1 MTIPYN
7 FDQPIDRQSSDS
19 IKWHY
24 FDQQILP
31 MWVADMDFRSPEPV
45 IQALRTRVDHGVF
58 GYPEF
63 TTRNT
68 DLMSALSDTL
78 VERMSTLYHWS
89 ITPDDILFL
98 PGVVVGF
105 NLACHAIG
113 SSDSAVFFQTP
124 VYYPILHTGKET
136 GIQTRQMEL
145 TRNPDYSYSI
155 DWDRFEDQLDQA
167 TRLFIL
173 CNPHNPVGRVFRR
186 DELLKT
192 AEICLQRGITICSDE
207 IHCDLVY
214 SGHSHT
220 PIASLDAE
228 IAQNTITLMAPSKT
242 FNLAGLQCSFAII
255 QNRELR
261 NRYLHATKGL
271 VPWVNLM
278 GLQAGLAAYQ
288 EGGEWLSQLL
298 AYLEANRNYLIR
310 YAREYLPGVKVAS
323 PEGTYLGWLDCRE
336 TGIEGNPAKFFIEKG
351 RVGMNDGAMFGP
363 GGEGFVR
370 LNFGCPRA
378 LLAEGLERMRTAL
391 QML

>member
-1 MTIPYN
+1 MTIQYN

-24 FDQQILP
+24 FDPQVLP

-45 IQALRTRVDHGVF
+45 IQALHARVEHGVF

-68 DLMSALSDTL
+68 DLMSALSSTI

-89 ITPDDILFL
+89 ITPDDILYL

-105 NLACHAIG
+105 DLACHAFG
-113 SSDSAVFFQTP
+113 VTDSAVFFQTP

-145 TRNPDYSYSI
+145 TCNPDRSYSI
-155 DWDRFEDQLDQA
+155 DWDRFEERLDEA

-173 CNPHNPVGRVFRR
+173 CNPHNPVGRVFRK

-192 AEICLQRGITICSDE
+192 AEICLRRGITICSDE
-207 IHCDLVY
+207 IHCDLVF
-214 SGHSHT
+214 SDHSHI

-228 IAQNTITLMAPSKT
+228 IAQNSITLMAPSKT

-255 QNRELR
+255 QNPDLR
-261 NRYLHATKGL
+261 TRYQKATKGL

-278 GLQAGLAAYQ
+278 GLHAALAAYQ

-298 AYLEANRNYLIR
+298 VYLQANRDYLVDYVR
-310 YAREYLPGVKVAS
+310 TNLPGVKIAS
-323 PEGTYLGWLDCRE
+323 PEGTYLAWLDCHE
-336 TGIEGNPAKFFIEKG
+336 TGIEGSPAKFFVEKAQ
-351 RVGMNDGAMFGP
+351 VGMNEGAMFGA

-370 LNFGCPRA
+370 LNFGCPRSQ
-378 LLAEGLERMRTAL
+378 LTEGLERMRAAL
-391 QML
+391 QTL